1 MSSADEVRIMNARDA
16 LALLSRRI
24 YRKYGAEV
32 LPVISEVWSK
42 LGVAVGNRYR
52 GELPSPNLKAIAE
65 AFFGGVVARGEVF
78 EVSEDRVHGRSYDSC
93 ALGLDNTSRELCQA
107 MMSLDKAVMETVTG
121 RQVNMEIL
129 SSRAAG
135 DEYCEVIY
143 SWG

>member
-24 YRKYGAEV
+24 YRKYGDEV
-32 LPVISEVWSK
+32 LPIITEAWSK
-42 LGVAVGNRYR
+42 LGVGVGIAV
-52 GELPSPNLKAIAE
+52 ETWLPSRDLKVIAGA
-65 AFFGGVVARGEVF
+65 AFCGVARGEIF
-78 EVSEDRVHGRSYDSC
+78 EVSEDRMHGRSHDSC

-107 MMSLDKAVMETVTG
+107 VMSLDKAVVEAVAG
-121 RQVNMEIL
+121 KPVNMKIV
-129 SSRAAG
+129 SSRAAS